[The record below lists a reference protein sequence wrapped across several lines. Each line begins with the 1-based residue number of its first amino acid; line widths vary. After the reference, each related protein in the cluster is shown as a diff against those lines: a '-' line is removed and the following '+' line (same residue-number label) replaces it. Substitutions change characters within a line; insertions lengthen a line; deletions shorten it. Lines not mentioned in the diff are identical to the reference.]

1 MATRSKH
8 RKNHKEK
15 LEARKRRIAQEK
27 TKNEKLQ
34 REFIMNLIKQEQE
47 KGLFN
52 DTPSLNID
60 GPMIDGPM
68 IDGPMIDGPMID
80 GPMIDGPMI
89 DGPMIDGP
97 IINGPIINGPII
109 DGPII
114 DGPIINNTV
123 LSVETETVVEEKE
136 SEN

>member
-97 IINGPIINGPII
+97 VI
-109 DGPII
+109 DGPVI
-114 DGPIINNTV
+114 DGDFINDDV
-123 LSVETETVVEEKE
+123 VSEVTETVTESKE